1 MLHLFAAFG
10 AEAVVQANDTS
21 TLRASPFLMF
31 FQQKLGYA
39 EGFDPHSIFDQAD
52 VISQPVSF
60 VDMLNRGAWKR

>member
-1 MLHLFAAFG
+1 
-10 AEAVVQANDTS
+10 
-21 TLRASPFLMF
+21 MF